1 MLSRTQ
7 QLIVTQKV
15 GDRVYQ
21 RVAENGYGE
30 NPRILI
36 RYFNCIYKSIHA
48 QYSVDDFRGIEK
60 DQVSSLL
67 EYIELWVEPARL
79 RKLKRSAAA

>member
-1 MLSRTQ
+1 MLSKTQ

-30 NPRILI
+30 NPKILI
-36 RYFNCIYKSIHA
+36 RYFNCIYKKIHETFG
-48 QYSVDDFRGIEK
+48 VEDFREIE
-60 DQVSSLL
+60 DNQMSDLL
-67 EYIELWVEPARL
+67 KYISLWVEPARL
-79 RKLKRSAAA
+79 RRIKRSAAA

>member
-21 RVAENGYGE
+21 RVDENGYGE
-30 NPRILI
+30 DPRILI
-36 RYFNCIYKSIHA
+36 RYFNSIYKSIHA
-48 QYSVDDFRGIEK
+48 QYGVDDFRRIEEK
-60 DQVSSLL
+60 QITNLL
-67 EYIELWVEPARL
+67 KYISLWVEPAKL
-79 RKLKRSAAA
+79 RRIKRSAVA